1 MYICVQT
8 GDPEAAHC
16 KAVVAVEMLSLMG
29 NRIWD
34 FPDCPSLNDVS
45 HTPIQNTY
53 RTLVLMMYI
62 VIYTC
67 TQAFELVCGCQ
78 WSDVLLELEL
88 LTRIARPAL
97 LQSNY
102 KLVPGTSVLCTWYLR
117 TLYLVPPYSVP
128 PYSVPGTSI
137 LCT

>member
-45 HTPIQNTY
+45 HTPIQNIY
-53 RTLVLMMYI
+53 RTIMVYILVH
-62 VIYTC
+62 VHTG
-67 TQAFELVCGCQ
+67 V
-78 WSDVLLELEL
+78 
-88 LTRIARPAL
+88 
-97 LQSNY
+97 
-102 KLVPGTSVLCTWYLR
+102 
-117 TLYLVPPYSVP
+117 
-128 PYSVPGTSI
+128 
-137 LCT
+137 

>member
-1 MYICVQT
+1 
-8 GDPEAAHC
+8 
-16 KAVVAVEMLSLMG
+16 MG
-29 NRIWD
+29 LPGLPLTQRCE
-34 FPDCPSLNDVS
+34 P
-45 HTPIQNTY
+45 HTNTEHVQNTS
-53 RTLVLMMYI
+53 TND

-128 PYSVPGTSI
+128 GTSVLCTWYLHTLYLVPPYSVPGTSI
-137 LCT
+137 LCTWYLHTLCFSVL